1 MVGAILYT
9 MLKRV
14 CPIAFRNFHIER
26 DVPFQDF
33 LNLEFLA
40 QALVPSIFKIFAKKR
55 PILEKL

>member
-1 MVGAILYT
+1 MGAILYT

-14 CPIAFRNFHIER
+14 CPIAFRNFHIQR

-40 QALVPSIFKIFAKKR
+40 QALVSSIFKIFAEKH
-55 PILEKL
+55 PIFEKF